1 MQTFQVFLVSEVML
15 AISMVIHKFLKNSGL
30 ETIYRVWQ
38 LSWPLII
45 DLDRL
50 SSWLLPDLF
59 NELADRLN
67 EGCDAKVLQ
76 RGLDYITRVGLAV
89 TE

>member
-1 MQTFQVFLVSEVML
+1 ML
-15 AISMVIHKFLKNSGL
+15 AINMVIHKFLKNSGL
-30 ETIYRVWQ
+30 ETIYRVWH
-38 LSWPLII
+38 LGWPLII

-59 NELADRLN
+59 NELADLLN